1 MNIYDPPKKK
11 KRKIKKMNQQKQNV
25 TYRLQKMMM
34 KWYQLFLETHGR

>member
-11 KRKIKKMNQQKQNV
+11 KRKIKKMNQQKQ
-25 TYRLQKMMM
+25 MM